1 MQNTE
6 SPLMNNGEAKNDA
19 KVVVNTAV
27 VESEPAKSDADKQD
41 QFIVINPE
49 IAAQRILTRLATS
62 VKYRYK
68 ERLQTRGTVL

>member
-27 VESEPAKSDADKQD
+27 HVVESEPAKSDADKRN
-41 QFIVINPE
+41 QFTVINPE
-49 IAAQRILTRLATS
+49 IAAHYYYYQI
-62 VKYRYK
+62 YK
-68 ERLQTRGTVL
+68 ICPRHNTPICGL